1 MLELRGQAERAKV
14 VPPYVPSA
22 WLPSGVAMTLATQL
36 PRWGAGRWRRAAE
49 LREFTIDAHNRVL
62 TAIHWQPER
71 STAPTVLLAHGL
83 AGDVDAEY
91 MLGLGLEAWRWG
103 FNVVRLNSR
112 NSGGTEHL
120 ARNTF
125 HGGQS
130 EDPERVLVELAE
142 ELPGPLFAAGF
153 SLGANIVLRMAG
165 RAAERL
171 PAGFAGA
178 VGISP
183 PLDLGAC
190 CRELERT
197 RFNRLVTR
205 RFLRRFDGILDRRA
219 RHWGDASLP
228 RPSSLESLWEFDE
241 RITAPQAGYPSVE
254 AYYADAAAEPTL
266 DRARV
271 PLRIIHALDDPLI
284 PAEDYLRFAAEVPP
298 GVELLLTERG
308 GHVGF
313 FAGARAAGPRGRDG
327 HRRWAEHRALDFLV
341 ERAMALGWQPPRPLA
356 PAEPEPAR

>member
-1 MLELRGQAERAKV
+1 MSELREQPKQAQP
-14 VPPYVPSA
+14 VPPFVPSA

-36 PRWGAGRWRRAAE
+36 PRWGAGRWRRASV

-71 STAPTVLLAHGL
+71 TTAPTVLLAHGL

-103 FNVVRLNSR
+103 FNVVRLNAR

-120 ARNTF
+120 ARDSF

-130 EDPERVLVELAE
+130 EDPERVLIELAE

-165 RAAERL
+165 RAADRL
-171 PAGFAGA
+171 PPNFAGA

-190 CRELERT
+190 CQELKRT

-205 RFLRRFDGILDRRA
+205 RFLRRFDGILERRA
-219 RHWGDASLP
+219 RYWGGANLP

-241 RITAPQAGYPSVE
+241 RITAPLAGYPSVE
-254 AYYADAAAEPTL
+254 AYYADATAEPTL
-266 DRARV
+266 EQARV

-284 PAEDYLRFAAEVPP
+284 PAADYQRFASKCLP
-298 GVELLLTERG
+298 GVELVLTDRG

-341 ERAMALGWQPPRPLA
+341 ERAMALGWRPPQPLS
-356 PAEPEPAR
+356 AEATG

>member
-1 MLELRGQAERAKV
+1 MLELWGRAERDAE
-14 VPPYVPSA
+14 VPPYVPST
-22 WLPSGVAMTLATQL
+22 WLRSGVAMTLATQL
-36 PRWGAGRWRRAAE
+36 PRWGAGRWRHAAE
-49 LREFTIDAHNRVL
+49 VREFRIDEHNRVRA
-62 TAIHWQPER
+62 AIHWQPER
-71 STAPTVLLAHGL
+71 GDAPTVLLAHGL

-91 MLGLGLEAWRWG
+91 MLGLGQEAWRWG
-103 FNVVRLNSR
+103 FNVVRLNAR

-120 ARNTF
+120 ARDSF

-130 EDPERVLVELAE
+130 EDPERVLCELGA

-165 RAAERL
+165 RAADRL
-171 PAGFAGA
+171 PPTFAGA

-183 PLDLGAC
+183 PIDLGAC

-205 RFLRRFDGILDRRA
+205 RFLRRFDTILERRA
-219 RHWGDASLP
+219 RHWGAGDLP
-228 RPSSLESLWEFDE
+228 RPSGLDSLWEFDE
-241 RITAPQAGYPSVE
+241 RVTAPLAGYPSVE
-254 AYYADAAAEPTL
+254 AYYADAAAETTL
-266 DRARV
+266 DQARV

-284 PAEDYLRFAAEVPP
+284 PASDYRRFAAQLPP

-313 FAGARAAGPRGRDG
+313 FAGNRARGPRGRDG
-327 HRRWAEHRALDFLV
+327 HGRWAEHRALDFLV
-341 ERAMALGWQPPRPLA
+341 ERAVALGWQPPLPLA
-356 PAEPEPAR
+356 ARQG

>member
-1 MLELRGQAERAKV
+1 MLELREQAGRPVE
-14 VPPYVPSA
+14 VPPYIPSA

-49 LREFTIDAHNRVL
+49 FREFAIDRHNRVL

-71 STAPTVLLAHGL
+71 RASPTVLLAHGL

-103 FNVVRLNSR
+103 FNVVRLNAR

-120 ARNTF
+120 ARDTF

-130 EDPERVLVELAE
+130 EDPERVLLDLAQ

-165 RAAERL
+165 RAADRL
-171 PAGFAGA
+171 PSNFAGA

-205 RFLRRFDGILDRRA
+205 RFLRRFDGILERREQ
-219 RHWGDASLP
+219 HWGPADLP
-228 RPSSLESLWEFDE
+228 RASSLKSLWEFDE
-241 RITAPQAGYPSVE
+241 RITAPLAGYPSVE
-254 AYYADAAAEPTL
+254 AYYADAAAQPTL
-266 DRARV
+266 ERARV

-284 PAEDYLRFAAEVPP
+284 PAEDYHRFAADVPA

-313 FAGARAAGPRGRDG
+313 FARARAAGPRGRDR

-341 ERAMALGWQPPRPLA
+341 ERAVALGWRPPQPLTA
-356 PAEPEPAR
+356 FALEPAG